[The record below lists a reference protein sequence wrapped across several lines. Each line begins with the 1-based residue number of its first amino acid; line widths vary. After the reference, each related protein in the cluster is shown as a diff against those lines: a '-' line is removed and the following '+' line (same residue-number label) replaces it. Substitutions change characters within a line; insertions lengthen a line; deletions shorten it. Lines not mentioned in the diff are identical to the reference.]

1 MIHRG
6 DASQRGFTLGEILVA
21 LVIVVL
27 GMSAL
32 MGSLSSSARSVI
44 YMQDKTLAEWV
55 GLNQVALM
63 RLKLQQGQLPPQ
75 ENTEGDI
82 DFANRSW
89 HWRQEVLPLA
99 MQGLERIDVKVRPKD
114 VKAGNDAGWTIT
126 VSGIVGN
133 AVGSPQTSAVSVVW
147 DSVGVPGQPSNGGT
161 QLNGTGQLN
170 PTGTGTVAPTPPGG
184 SGAGNGSGSGTG
196 NGGTGNPGGNGTNP
210 NPNPGQP

>member
-6 DASQRGFTLGEILVA
+6 DALQRGFTLVEILVA

-133 AVGSPQTSAVSVVW
+133 AVGSPQPISVDW

-184 SGAGNGSGSGTG
+184 SGAGNGSGTGTG

>member
-6 DASQRGFTLGEILVA
+6 DALQRGFTLVEILVA

-55 GLNQVALM
+55 GLNQVALL

-133 AVGSPQTSAVSVVW
+133 AVGSPQPISVDW

-184 SGAGNGSGSGTG
+184 SGAGNGNGTGTG

>member
-6 DASQRGFTLGEILVA
+6 DASQRGFTLVEILVA

>member
-6 DASQRGFTLGEILVA
+6 DASQRGFTLVEILVA

-184 SGAGNGSGSGTG
+184 SGAGNGNGTGTG